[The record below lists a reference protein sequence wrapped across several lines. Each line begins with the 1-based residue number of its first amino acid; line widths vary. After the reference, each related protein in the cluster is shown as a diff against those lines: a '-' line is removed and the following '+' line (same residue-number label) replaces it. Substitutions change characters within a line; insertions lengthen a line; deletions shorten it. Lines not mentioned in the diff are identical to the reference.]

1 MIISLIAL
9 ALFVPLAVLPLV
21 LRTRFTPAA
30 LNEMGVCLE
39 SSEPIDGSD
48 TAQPSQGNCRN
59 VTVVFN
65 NTALDY
71 CLIESV

>member
-21 LRTRFTPAA
+21 LRTRFTPAT
-30 LNEMGVCLE
+30 LDEMGVCLE

>member
-9 ALFVPLAVLPLV
+9 VLFVPLAVLPLV

-39 SSEPIDGSD
+39 ASEPVDGSD
-48 TAQPSQGNCRN
+48 DAQSCQGNCLN
-59 VTVVFN
+59 VTAVFN
-65 NTALDY
+65 NTAME
-71 CLIESV
+71 IIVS

>member
-48 TAQPSQGNCRN
+48 NAQPCQESCLN
-59 VTVVFN
+59 VTAVFN
-65 NTALDY
+65 NTALE
-71 CLIESV
+71 IIAS